1 MQAIIISMHLGM
13 LKAGILRHLL
23 WDPGRFAT
31 HFHDT
36 ASATLGMIVGFASA
50 LADDHRFCLRTGG
63 RSSIGRLPLQQKPP
77 DLVIQDAICQ

>member
-23 WDPGRFAT
+23 WDPGLFAT

-50 LADDHRFCLRTGG
+50 LAVEIFHWPTAPAAEE
-63 RSSIGRLPLQQKPP
+63 SPLQQKPP
-77 DLVIQDAICQ
+77 DLAVQNTICQ